1 MLLAQS
7 KLHKQQDKPELWCVC
22 KRLTTLM
29 QLQDHVSDNN
39 DSDWQPS
46 PSRGKRS
53 EASGWQAGS
62 IRSMNMTVS
71 TFACVVI

>member
-7 KLHKQQDKPELWCVC
+7 RLHNQQSKPELWYVC
-22 KRLTTLM
+22 KRSTALV

-46 PSRGKRS
+46 PSRSKRS
-53 EASGWQAGS
+53 EASGRQAGS
-62 IRSMNMTVS
+62 IRSVNMIVS
-71 TFACVVI
+71 TFACVVL